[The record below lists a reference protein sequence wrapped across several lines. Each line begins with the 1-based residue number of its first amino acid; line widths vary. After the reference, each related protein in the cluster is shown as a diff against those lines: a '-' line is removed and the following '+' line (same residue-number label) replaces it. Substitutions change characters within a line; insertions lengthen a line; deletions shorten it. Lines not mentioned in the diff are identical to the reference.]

1 MTHASFLSLSST
13 LIQSF
18 TIMASQRT
26 SWNVQSSTMA
36 QSAHNPIRQIVDKL
50 KLDPQATKSFISLS
64 VGDPTIFGNFN
75 IDDSANEAVIR
86 QLKTFKHNGYPPAH
100 GNKEKKSRSKVHVL
114 NHFVLVSFPK
124 VLWTLATPWPP

>member
-1 MTHASFLSLSST
+1 
-13 LIQSF
+13 
-18 TIMASQRT
+18 MASQRT

-36 QSAHNPIRQIVDKL
+36 RSAHNPIRQIVDKL

-100 GNKEKKSRSKVHVL
+100 GN
-114 NHFVLVSFPK
+114 
-124 VLWTLATPWPP
+124 